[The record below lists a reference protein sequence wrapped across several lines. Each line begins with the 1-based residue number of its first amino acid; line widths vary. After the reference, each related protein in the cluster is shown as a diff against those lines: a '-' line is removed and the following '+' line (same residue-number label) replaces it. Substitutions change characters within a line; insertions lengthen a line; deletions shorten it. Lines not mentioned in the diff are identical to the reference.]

1 MSTTKPSA
9 PAPTGG
15 TSDSSANRVSRPLN
29 QRLLARPEL
38 GAILAAVVIFG
49 FFLAIAPSLRSLGS
63 LSTVLYEASVVGIP
77 AVAVGMLMI
86 GGEFDLSAG
95 VAVISTGLFTAMIT
109 YQLNL
114 NMWLGV
120 FLSLI
125 MALVIGFINGYLVVK
140 TEIPSFLITLGTYFI
155 LWGANL
161 GVTKLV
167 TGSVATANTSDMD
180 GFASA
185 KAVFASEFTLVSGSA
200 DSAPTTLKVTV
211 LWWILFVL
219 ISAWTLQRTRIGNW
233 IQAVGGNPASARAVG
248 VPVNKVKIGL
258 FMGVTVL
265 CWFYGMHRVFGFNG
279 VIQAGEGVGQEF
291 FYIIA
296 VVVGGTLL
304 TGGAGSAFGI
314 AIGCL
319 ILAMAKLGIVYA
331 GWDPNWFRAFLGVML
346 LLAVMVNLYVK
357 KVTSSRRLS

>member
-1 MSTTKPSA
+1 MSTTTPNRPPATGGA
-9 PAPTGG
+9 PAGGVPT
-15 TSDSSANRVSRPLN
+15 RVDRPIG

-38 GAILAAVVIFG
+38 GALIAAVVIFG
-49 FFLAIAPSLRSLGS
+49 FFFAIAPSLRSMAS
-63 LSTVLYEASVVGIP
+63 ISTVLYEASVVGIP
-77 AVAVGMLMI
+77 AVAVGLLMI

-95 VAVISTGLFTAMIT
+95 VATISTGLFTSMIC
-109 YQLNL
+109 YQLSL
-114 NMWLGV
+114 NMWVGT
-120 FLSLI
+120 FLSLLL
-125 MALVIGFINGYLVVK
+125 ALVIGFVNGYLVVK
-140 TEIPSFLITLGTYFI
+140 TQIPSFLITLGTYFI
-155 LWGANL
+155 LWGVNL

-167 TGSVATANTSDMD
+167 TGSVATVNTSDIE
-180 GFASA
+180 GFSSLNTI
-185 KAVFASEFTLVSGSA
+185 FAAEIPFFG
-200 DSAPTTLKVTV
+200 TTLKITV

-219 ISAWTLQRTRIGNW
+219 IAAWTLQRTRIGNW
-233 IQAVGGNPASARAVG
+233 IFAVGGNPASARAVG
-248 VPVNKVKIGL
+248 VPVDKVKIGL

-265 CWFYGMHRVFGFNG
+265 CWFYGMHRVYGFNG

-304 TGGAGSAFGI
+304 TGGFGSAFGI

-319 ILAMAKLGIVYA
+319 ILAMARLGIVYA